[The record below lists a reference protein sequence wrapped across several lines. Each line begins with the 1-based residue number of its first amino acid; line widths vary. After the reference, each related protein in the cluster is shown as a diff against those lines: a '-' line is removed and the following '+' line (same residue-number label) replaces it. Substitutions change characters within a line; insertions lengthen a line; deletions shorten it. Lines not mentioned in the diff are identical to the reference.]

1 MKITQE
7 IDSQELSTSLI
18 HENYPRV
25 LSMSLNNDNYL
36 GIWPTRISRRTQEA
50 YVV

>member
-25 LSMSLNNDNYL
+25 LFMNLNLDNYL
-36 GIWPTRISRRTQEA
+36 QIWPTRISRGTHDT
-50 YVV
+50 